1 MWRTPCMY
9 VQYIHYMYISKY
21 LHDIRWFAPDPRAPY
36 AHVSCLC
43 TLLMQDTFSG
53 SVAEILEFEL
63 SFDARTRL
71 NYILTYI

>member
-1 MWRTPCMY
+1 
-9 VQYIHYMYISKY
+9 
-21 LHDIRWFAPDPRAPY
+21 
-36 AHVSCLC
+36 
-43 TLLMQDTFSG
+43 MQDTFSG